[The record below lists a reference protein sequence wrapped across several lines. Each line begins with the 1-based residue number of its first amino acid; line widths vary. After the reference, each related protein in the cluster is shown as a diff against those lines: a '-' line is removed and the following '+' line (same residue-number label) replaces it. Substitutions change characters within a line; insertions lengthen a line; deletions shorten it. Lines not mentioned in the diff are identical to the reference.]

1 MAMNWQFK
9 ASCET
14 QSASWVAYKEA
25 LINSLDRVGENGGSN
40 PGIKRLAAFIRV
52 KCPLKLVMV

>member
-14 QSASWVAYKEA
+14 QRASWVAYKEA
-25 LINSLDRVGENGGSN
+25 LTNSLDRGWRKQEDQTQ
-40 PGIKRLAAFIRV
+40 AFTEQLNIEES
-52 KCPLKLVMV
+52 